1 MQRLWKKGYF
11 TKNDWLLYHKKMAI
25 LKKIIELTKPYW
37 PRVLAGI
44 ILSLIISAITGAI
57 AWLAKPAV
65 DKILGEKR
73 YEYFTLVPL
82 GVFFLYSL
90 KGFIS
95 FSQAYLMKSAGMKL
109 VREMRNKLYNHI
121 LYLPISYFNKESSGV
136 IISRI
141 ISDTKEL
148 SAIIS
153 TSLKELIIQVPT
165 VLFLLG
171 VAFYRSW
178 ELTAISMTLLPFI
191 GYSTR
196 KFGKRVKK
204 KTKEAQKKIAS
215 LTHKTGEA
223 VIGNRIIKIFN
234 REEAM
239 TRKFSNLNQQV
250 YREKMRALRFKEF
263 AAAFNDVFTGIGFA
277 LVLWYGGSLVMKGI
291 LTPGDLIS
299 TMVAVFMVFSP
310 IKKIGD
316 AYTSLQETMASLERV
331 ETLLAFQQ
339 EERGGFKIK
348 EFKESITFDNVS
360 FVYKDNKYQVLKNIN
375 LDIKQGEVIAVVGR
389 SGVGKS
395 TLADLIP
402 RFNKVSG
409 GALKID
415 GVNVNDIDIQSLRN
429 LIGIVSQDVILFNDT
444 IKENILFGKPSASDA
459 EVIDAAKLAYA
470 DEFIEKLPQGYDTI
484 IGERGLKLSGG
495 QRQRLAIARAILKNP
510 PILILDEA
518 TSSLDSVSE
527 SLVQNALEKLISG
540 KTTIIIAH
548 RLSTIKNAD
557 RIVVLDSGSIIDIGS
572 HDQLIKRNNIYMK
585 LYNEFV
591 SS

>member
-1 MQRLWKKGYF
+1 MSVIKK
-11 TKNDWLLYHKKMAI
+11 LV
-25 LKKIIELTKPYW
+25 ELIKPYW
-37 PRVLAGI
+37 PRLFAGI
-44 ILSLIISAITGAI
+44 VLGLMVSGITGAI

-82 GVFFLYSL
+82 GVFFLYTL

-121 LYLPISYFNKESSGV
+121 LYLPVSYFNKESSGV

-141 ISDTKEL
+141 MSDAKEL

-153 TSLKELIIQVPT
+153 TSLKELIIQIPT

-196 KFGKRVKK
+196 KFGKKIKK
-204 KTKEAQKKIAS
+204 KTKEAQRKIAS
-215 LTHKTGEA
+215 LTHKIGEA
-223 VIGNRIIKIFN
+223 VLGNRIIKVFN

-239 TRKFSNLNQQV
+239 TKKFSNLNQQV

-263 AAAFNDVFTGIGFA
+263 ASTFNDVFTGIGFA

-299 TMVAVFMVFSP
+299 TMVAVFMIFSP

-316 AYTSLQETMASLERV
+316 AYTSLQETRASLERV

-339 EERGGFKIK
+339 EERKGIKIK

-360 FVYKDNKYQVLKNIN
+360 FVYKSNKYPVLKNIN
-375 LDIKQGEVIAVVGR
+375 LEIKQGEVVAVVGR

-402 RFNKVSG
+402 KFNKVSG

-415 GVNVNDIDIQSLRN
+415 GVNINDIDVQSLRN

-444 IKENILFGKPSASDA
+444 IKENIIFGKPNATDD
-459 EVIDAAKLAYA
+459 EVIEAAKLACA
-470 DEFIEKLPQGYDTI
+470 DEFINELPEKYNTI

-495 QRQRLAIARAILKNP
+495 QRQRIAIARAVLKNP

-527 SLVQNALEKLISG
+527 SLVQNALEKLMRG
-540 KTTIIIAH
+540 RTTIVIAH

-557 RIVVLDSGSIIDIGS
+557 RIVVLDNGSIIDIGK
-572 HDQLIKRNNIYMK
+572 HDQLIKRNNIYMT

-591 SS
+591 FSK

>member
-1 MQRLWKKGYF
+1 MSV
-11 TKNDWLLYHKKMAI
+11 
-25 LKKIIELTKPYW
+25 LKKIIELIKPYW
-37 PRVLAGI
+37 PRILAGI
-44 ILSLIISAITGAI
+44 VLSLIVSGITGAI

-82 GVFFLYSL
+82 GIFFLYAL
-90 KGFIS
+90 KGFVS

-109 VREMRNKLYNHI
+109 EREIRNKLYNHV

-141 ISDTKEL
+141 MNDAKEL
-148 SAIIS
+148 SGVIS
-153 TSLKELIIQVPT
+153 TSLKEFIIQVPT

-178 ELTAISMTLLPFI
+178 ELTAIIVTLLPFI

-215 LTHKTGEA
+215 VTHEIGEA
-223 VIGNRIIKIFN
+223 VVGNRVIKVFN

-239 TRKFSNLNQQV
+239 TKKFSSLNHHV

-263 AAAFNDVFTGIGFA
+263 AGVFNDVFTGIGFA
-277 LVLWYGGSLVMKGI
+277 LVLWYGGSLVMKGM

-299 TMVAVFMVFSP
+299 IIVAVYMVFSP
-310 IKKIGD
+310 IKKIGN
-316 AYTSLQETMASLERV
+316 AYTSLQETRASLERV
-331 ETLLAFQQ
+331 EALLAFQQ
-339 EERGGFKIK
+339 EERDGVKIK
-348 EFKESITFDNVS
+348 EFRESITFDNVS
-360 FVYKDNKYQVLKNIN
+360 FVYNDNKHPVLKNIN
-375 LDIKQGEVIAVVGR
+375 LDINQGEIIAVVGR

-402 RFNKVSG
+402 RFNMVSS

-415 GVNVNDIDIQSLRN
+415 GVNINDIDVQSLRN
-429 LIGIVSQDVILFNDT
+429 LIGIVSQDVVLFNDA
-444 IKENILFGKPSASDA
+444 IKENIIFGKPDATDA
-459 EVIDAAKLAYA
+459 EVVEAAKLAYA
-470 DEFIEKLPQGYDTI
+470 DEFINELPEKYNTI

-495 QRQRLAIARAILKNP
+495 QRQRIAIARAILKNP

-527 SLVQNALEKLISG
+527 SLVQKALEKLMRG
-540 KTTIIIAH
+540 RTTIVIAH

-557 RIVVLDSGSIIDIGS
+557 RIVVLDGGSIVDIGS
-572 HDQLIKRNNIYMK
+572 HDQLIKRNNIYMT
-585 LYNEFV
+585 LYNEFIL
-591 SS
+591 SK